1 MTKKIIFLF
10 LLLGCGYSLI
20 TFNSGCAQIGVP
32 TGGPKDTIPPVLTKA
47 SPENFKLNFTGN
59 KITLSF
65 NEYIELK
72 DLSTNILFS
81 PVPKTNPTVGYN
93 LKTIT
98 VKLRDTLQPNT
109 TYSIN
114 FGNAI
119 VDIHEGNIMKD
130 FTYTFSTGSVIDSMK
145 FSGKLVLAETGK
157 ADSTIAV
164 YLYKDAVDT
173 SVTSRKP
180 NYIARTDGQGN
191 FTFKNLPAARFR
203 IYALKDGD
211 GGKTYNSKTEFF
223 AFNDEEINTAEKVNN
238 VYLFAY
244 AEEKP
249 VGNNS
254 QRITI
259 GGQPKKEAEKKLRFT
274 SSLSNNQQDLL
285 LPFSVSFGAA
295 LKTFDSTKIILADTN
310 YRPYKNI
317 VAVLDTSR
325 KKVIMNV
332 NWQPETS
339 YIAIV
344 QQEVAED
351 SLGNKLDKTDT
362 LRFTT
367 KKESDYG
374 RLVLRFKN
382 LDFTK
387 HPVVQFLQTD
397 VLKFS
402 FPITSDEWKNTRFVP
417 GEYDVRVLYDINN
430 NGNWDP
436 GNYKEKL
443 QPERAIP
450 LPQKIAIKADWD
462 NERDIQL

>member
-1 MTKKIIFLF
+1 M
-10 LLLGCGYSLI
+10 LI
-20 TFNSGCAQIGVP
+20 TFNSGCAQIGAP
-32 TGGPKDTIPPVLTKA
+32 TGGPKDTLAPVLTKA
-47 SPENFKLNFTGN
+47 SPENNKINFTGN

-72 DLSTNILFS
+72 DLSSNILVS

-93 LKTIT
+93 LKTVT

-130 FTYTFSTGSVIDSMK
+130 FTYTFSTGPFIDSMK
-145 FSGKLVLAETGK
+145 FSGKVILAETGK

-180 NYIARTDGQGN
+180 NYIARTDGQGK
-191 FTFKNLPAARFR
+191 FTFKNLPAEHFR

-211 GGKTYNSKTEFF
+211 GGKTYNAKTELF
-223 AFNDEEINTAEKVNN
+223 AFNDEEINTAEN
-238 VYLFAY
+238 VKDVILFAY

-249 VGNNS
+249 AASSS
-254 QRITI
+254 QRNT
-259 GGQPKKEAEKKLRFT
+259 GSGQSKKEAEKKLRFT

-285 LPFSVSFGAA
+285 LPFSINFGNA

-310 YRPYKNI
+310 FRPFKN
-317 VAVLDTSR
+317 VMATLDTSR
-325 KKVIMNV
+325 KNVIINV
-332 NWQPETS
+332 SWQPETP

-344 QQEVAED
+344 QQDIAED

-382 LDFTK
+382 IHLAK
-387 HPVVQFLQTD
+387 HPVIQFLQTD

-402 FPITSDEWKNTRFVP
+402 FPVTTNEWKNNRFVP
-417 GEYDVRVLYDINN
+417 GEYDVRILYDSNN

-436 GNYKEKL
+436 GNYKEKR
-443 QPERAIP
+443 QPELAIP